1 MKKIIYSLVIMI
13 AASTLFTSCLEYVE
27 PVGIQQLRTAKA
39 DYLDALAQLRLAD
52 AELQKA
58 NAAYVNA
65 RAAYV
70 DAQTEWQLIENRIH
84 EYDVQIKAAQ
94 TEYEVDS
101 LQKAKELLQIT
112 HAERLADA
120 KADLAEA
127 EENLRTTLR
136 DIAALQHLLTPG
148 ERQVLAQ
155 VTQRYLLT
163 LYDYNEALYT
173 LEERK
178 EILWRLEYA
187 LNHDLDWEADYQAEI
202 DFFTAEIARA
212 QAALAAVPE
221 KLDLEAWNAEI
232 ENMKDSIDAYNYGR
246 QAISRDSALYM
257 VNVYC
262 EGSEAYARAHEAWL
276 AEKDVTVS
284 GTTLNVDNIVAPVA
298 NPGAQPSAPDFSS
311 AAARLHWEFIEDVTD
326 QAAKLVYDKFV
337 DLIIDYRQDAPFGT
351 DSTVAN
357 GGYYGNVFPGAGF
370 DTLRINAT
378 VDMKDFI
385 LNDSTPNKKEY
396 KWTKG
401 NTQITSE
408 GEYGLRGAIDIL
420 ERELVLIDAA
430 SDVPAAQAAYDA
442 AKQAWET
449 DRQYLIDKTY
459 LAEEAAAL
467 ENLKTVVL
475 NPAPA
480 PNDGKAED
488 LVFAIKDFLDS
499 RTDHGKENGT
509 GDSVQL
515 INAIKNFFN
524 AKAAYIGQ
532 AYQGYDSITFK
543 NAMDEEVKVFLG
555 DIEFA
560 HFVQKKTGAGPVYS
574 SLYGGKNYET
584 TDDHLN
590 KAVKQTWLDSKPD
603 EEKPAHLYDALLKV
617 FRVIF
622 PGAPATTFD
631 KWETAG
637 FAEDWLRNTMTT
649 ADLKWQVYAADGTEV
664 SAEKQGGYDKTKA
677 DLNLEG
683 IGSKNFLKVYNRF
696 WGLTGSPDEV
706 TDVADA
712 KWNAGCYTEATFTD
726 PYNLVRFTVGNINH
740 NTDLAVVLS
749 LVDPNSKPVAQG
761 GLGMNSTY
769 AWDEAAIN
777 EHSAIFGDITNN
789 FPSEFYDMLLAAQT
803 LLIEQ
808 AKTTYSATLTK
819 LKGYVDGIEA
829 DFDAKKTQMEND
841 YQTALNTW
849 TTKKAAYD
857 AYVAA
862 RKAKREELLL
872 ELTGKKNG
880 TIVQTIKEPVDYMVA
895 SCMKEYA
902 DHYGVAVFNGEYDLG
917 GKQLE
922 WANEFLEEYPANL
935 KEWMIRTR
943 TANHVIMHLE
953 NLLTVLDPAYQAA
966 TAIYTYDWEKYV
978 LYVDEDDHTYEID
991 IQTMKQDLSDGAAYL
1006 AGYFANYN
1014 LYQQQ
1019 YTNAWK
1025 AYLEDCKVELRYW
1038 KEMLAAFEAGY
1049 DPLQMAVKEQKG
1061 IVDNREVYVAYLK
1074 TRLDHAKA
1082 EYEKSL
1088 QIILNN

>member
-39 DYLDALAQLRLAD
+39 DYLDALATLRLAD
-52 AELQKA
+52 AELQRA
-58 NAAYVNA
+58 NAAYVLA
-65 RAAYV
+65 QTAYV
-70 DAQTEWQLIENRIH
+70 DAMTEAQQIENRIR
-84 EYDVQIKAAQ
+84 EYDIQIAAAQ

-101 LQKAKELLQIT
+101 LQKEKELLQIT

-120 KADLAEA
+120 KADLAWA

-136 DIAALQHLLTPG
+136 DIAALQHLLTDG

-155 VTQRYLLT
+155 VTERYLFVLEAYNDE
-163 LYDYNEALYT
+163 LYQ
-173 LEERK
+173 LEQEK
-178 EILWRLEYA
+178 ETLWRLEYA

-276 AEKDVTVS
+276 VEKDVTVS

-298 NPGAQPSAPDFSS
+298 NPGAAPSAPNFSS

-326 QAAKLVYDKFV
+326 VAAKLVYDKFV
-337 DLIIDYRQDAPFGT
+337 DLITDYRQDAPFGK

-357 GGYYGNVFPGAGF
+357 GGYYGNVFAGGGI
-370 DTLRINAT
+370 DTLKINAT

-385 LNDSTPNKKEY
+385 LNDSTPQTKSY
-396 KWTKG
+396 KWKRSDGTEVNSVGK
-401 NTQITSE
+401 
-408 GEYGLRGAIDIL
+408 YGLRGAIDIL
-420 ERELVLIDAA
+420 ERELVLIDQA

-449 DRQYLIDKTY
+449 DREYLINKTH

-467 ENLKTVVL
+467 ANMKTSVL
-475 NPAPA
+475 ITSPGEH
-480 PNDGKAED
+480 DGRAED
-488 LVFAIKDFLDS
+488 LIYAIKDFLLS
-499 RTDHGKENGT
+499 RTDDGKQNST
-509 GDSVQL
+509 TDTTTLVA
-515 INAIKNFFN
+515 AIRNFYQ

-543 NAMDEEVKVFLG
+543 NTLDEDVKVFLG

-560 HFVQKKTGAGPVYS
+560 HFVQKKTGANLFS

-584 TDDHLN
+584 VDNDLN
-590 KAVKQTWLDSKPD
+590 KAVKSTWGSTIQH
-603 EEKPAHLYDALLKV
+603 EYDAILKV
-617 FRVIF
+617 FAAIF
-622 PGAPATTFD
+622 PQEQADNNTFNTWGGAVT
-631 KWETAG
+631 
-637 FAEDWLRNTMTT
+637 WLQGTMTT
-649 ADLKWQVYAADGTEV
+649 ANLEWWVYDADGNKEDAKKT
-664 SAEKQGGYDKTKA
+664 GGYNKAEA
-677 DLNLEG
+677 DLNLKG

-696 WGLTGSPDEV
+696 WGLTGSPDEK

-712 KWNAGCYTEATFTD
+712 KWNAGCYTEATFKD
-726 PYNLVRFTVGNINH
+726 PYRLVRFTGAEINH

-749 LVDPNSKPVAQG
+749 LVDPNSKPIAQG
-761 GLGMNSTY
+761 GLGMSSTY

-777 EHSAIFGDITNN
+777 EHSAIFGDVTGGN
-789 FPSEFYDMLLAAQT
+789 PSEFYKMLKAEQDLI
-803 LLIEQ
+803 IEQ
-808 AKTTYSATLTK
+808 SKTTYSATLTK
-819 LKGYVDGIEA
+819 IKAYVDGIEA

-841 YQTALNTW
+841 YQTATNTW

-857 AYVAA
+857 TYVAA
-862 RKAKREELLL
+862 HKAKREELLE

-880 TIVQTIKEPVDYMVA
+880 KIVQTIEEPVDYMVA

-922 WANEFLEEYPANL
+922 WANEFLADYPAKL

-978 LYVDEDDHTYEID
+978 LDVDPDDHTYEID
-991 IQTMKQDLSDGAAYL
+991 IETMKQDLSDGATDL

-1014 LYQQQ
+1014 LYQKQ
-1019 YTNAWK
+1019 YTQAWK
-1025 AYLEDCKVELRYW
+1025 SYLRDCEVELRYW
-1038 KEMLAAFEAGY
+1038 KQVLAAFEAGY
-1049 DPLQMAVKEQKG
+1049 DPLEMAVKEQKG
-1061 IVDNREVYVAYLK
+1061 VVEYYEALVAARKVELE
-1074 TRLDHAKA
+1074 HAKA
-1082 EYEKSL
+1082 QYEKSL
-1088 QIILNN
+1088 EIILN

>member
-27 PVGIQQLRTAKA
+27 PQGIQQLRVAKA
-39 DYLDALAQLRLAD
+39 DYLDALATLRLAD

-58 NAAYVNA
+58 NATYVLA
-65 RAAYV
+65 QAAFQ
-70 DAQTEWQLIENRIH
+70 DALTEAQQIENRIR
-84 EYDVQIKAAQ
+84 EYDVQIKAAE

-101 LQKAKELLQIT
+101 LQKEKELLQIT

-178 EILWRLEYA
+178 ERLWRLEYA

-262 EGSEAYARAHEAWL
+262 EGSEAYARAFEAWL

-284 GTTLNVDNIVAPVA
+284 GTTLNVDNLVEPVA
-298 NPGAQPSAPDFSS
+298 NPGAAPSAPNFSS
-311 AAARLHWEFIEDVTD
+311 AAARLTKDFLMKHGDL
-326 QAAKLVYDKFV
+326 AAELVYQKFYDLV
-337 DLIIDYRQDAPFGT
+337 DDYYQDAPFPT
-351 DSTVAN
+351 DSTAAN
-357 GGYYGNVFPGAGF
+357 GGYFMNKIANATA
-370 DTLRINAT
+370 DTLRIKAT

-385 LNDSTPNKKEY
+385 LNDSTDVKRVYQWKRSDNSVVD
-396 KWTKG
+396 
-401 NTQITSE
+401 SE
-408 GEYGLRGAIDIL
+408 GEYGLRGALNIL
-420 ERELVLIDAA
+420 QRELVLIDAA
-430 SDVPAAQAAYDA
+430 SNVPAAQAAYDA
-442 AKQAWET
+442 AKQAWED
-449 DRQYLIDKTY
+449 DRAYLIGKTY
-459 LAEEAAAL
+459 ETEAAAAL
-467 ENLKTVVL
+467 ENLKTIVFMDPPVS
-475 NPAPA
+475 PA
-480 PNDGKAED
+480 GKAED
-488 LVFAIKDFLDS
+488 LIWIIKEFINS
-499 RTDHGKENGT
+499 RTDHGEGNSPMDT
-509 GDSVQL
+509 THL
-515 INAIKNFFN
+515 LAAIKNLME
-524 AKAAYIGQ
+524 AKRAYIGDPVQ
-532 AYQGYDSITFK
+532 DFSYDYLEYDYMGVTHYEYLGDLDINKLRQRDAGGGQFTSIYAGVKYTTHSNAPKRAVDSTWAGTQTPPEEYHYDAILKIFRVLFPDVATNGNFDTWKNAETWVNGLATLKAGTDELKWMYDDGTLGGANASVPGYDIT
-543 NAMDEEVKVFLG
+543 
-555 DIEFA
+555 
-560 HFVQKKTGAGPVYS
+560 
-574 SLYGGKNYET
+574 
-584 TDDHLN
+584 
-590 KAVKQTWLDSKPD
+590 
-603 EEKPAHLYDALLKV
+603 
-617 FRVIF
+617 
-622 PGAPATTFD
+622 
-631 KWETAG
+631 
-637 FAEDWLRNTMTT
+637 
-649 ADLKWQVYAADGTEV
+649 
-664 SAEKQGGYDKTKA
+664 
-677 DLNLEG
+677 LEG
-683 IGSKNFLKVYNRF
+683 LGLLSMANQKFIEVYNRF
-696 WGLTGSPDEV
+696 WNPDPAI
-706 TDVADA
+706 TIATIADA
-712 KWNAGCYTEATFTD
+712 TNDAGCYNWNTFCT
-726 PYNLVRFTVGNINH
+726 PYRLVRFTGTDIND
-740 NTDLAVVLS
+740 NTDLRVVLS
-749 LVDPNSKPVAQG
+749 LVDPNNATRPNKAD
-761 GLGMNSTY
+761 
-769 AWDEAAIN
+769 WDDVN
-777 EHSAIFGDITNN
+777 EQSAIFGKTTHRT
-789 FPSEFYDMLLAAQT
+789 EFFDMLYAEQ
-803 LLIEQ
+803 LLIIEE
-808 AKTTYSATLTK
+808 AKTTYSATLAE
-819 LKGYVDGIEA
+819 IETFVNEVETA
-829 DFDAKKTQMEND
+829 FDAKKTQMENA
-841 YQTALNTW
+841 YQTATNTW

-862 RKAKREELLL
+862 KKAKIEELLE
-872 ELTGKKNG
+872 ELTGAKDG
-880 TIVQTIKEPVDYMVA
+880 DIVQTIEEPVDYMVA

-902 DHYGVAVFNGEYDLG
+902 DHLGNAVFNGEYALG

-935 KEWMIRTR
+935 KDWMIRTR

-978 LYVDEDDHTYEID
+978 LDVDPDDHTYEID
-991 IQTMKQDLSDGAAYL
+991 IETMNQDLSDGAADL

-1061 IVDNREVYVAYLK
+1061 IVDNWEVYVAYLK